1 MCINILR
8 MSCTKYIPHK
18 KNDGRS
24 IRIQTGTEKKK
35 VCTGLNCSPGRE
47 KYATYITVDS
57 PKYEY
62 RNCADF
68 IRNDKLNC
76 DNVDS
81 TNYDATLKADF
92 KSTCCKCADKSLRPP
107 KKGGSINLTTEQAKE
122 LIKQIGGNSIK
133 STYITYN
140 GKDAKILGY
149 NKYIREF
156 ILQTNTELENV
167 SIKNLLV
174 NGKHVL

>member
-1 MCINILR
+1 MRIDDSGNIEYAVPDCKNNIHVKENGDFR
-8 MSCTKYIPHK
+8 RACCEISNEKECK
-18 KNDGRS
+18 KDS
-24 IRIQTGTEKKK
+24 LFQIDQKIAKEAKEEAKKK
-35 VCTGLNCSPGRE
+35 AKET
-47 KYATYITVDS
+47 K
-57 PKYEY
+57 
-62 RNCADF
+62 
-68 IRNDKLNC
+68 
-76 DNVDS
+76 
-81 TNYDATLKADF
+81 KA
-92 KSTCCKCADKSLRPP
+92 
-107 KKGGSINLTTEQAKE
+107 KKGGSINLTKEQAKE

-156 ILQTNTELENV
+156 ILQTNSGLENI